1 MINILIPVKAF
12 KNSKNR
18 LSNSLSNNQRI
29 TASKNLINSLSQNFI
44 KLDQKVTIVT
54 DDKDLKIK
62 NTEIFFTKSALN
74 DALGEAINSISHQ
87 DNFVIIMHADLPLVV
102 STDLT
107 ELISL
112 ADKNIPFIVPDRHIS
127 GTNALGLPI
136 KKIDDLFFGKDSF
149 KKFTDY
155 FSNINQELTVIKNS
169 NIALA
174 KELNELNISIGVGD
188 FYAVRL
194 LEALDVDTHEG
205 VVRLS
210 FVHYTSGSDV
220 EKLISGL
227 DRMVFQ

>member
-29 TASKNLINSLSQNFI
+29 TASKNLINRLSQNFI
-44 KLDQKVTIVT
+44 KLDQKVIIVT

-62 NTEIFFTKSALN
+62 NTEIFFTESALN

-87 DNFVIIMHADLPLVV
+87 ANFVIIMHADLPLVV

-155 FSNINQELTVIKNS
+155 FSNINQELTVVKNS
-169 NIALA
+169 NIAFDLDTS
-174 KELNELNISIGVGD
+174 EDLD
-188 FYAVRL
+188 L
-194 LEALDVDTHEG
+194 LTLEQ
-205 VVRLS
+205 RN
-210 FVHYTSGSDV
+210 
-220 EKLISGL
+220 KLFK
-227 DRMVFQ
+227 DNDN

>member
-18 LSNSLSNNQRI
+18 LYNSLSNNQRI
-29 TASKNLINSLSQNFI
+29 TASKNLINRLSQNFI

-62 NTEIFFTKSALN
+62 NTEIFFTESALN

-149 KKFTDY
+149 KKFTDH

-169 NIALA
+169 NIAFDLDTS
-174 KELNELNISIGVGD
+174 EDLD
-188 FYAVRL
+188 L
-194 LEALDVDTHEG
+194 LTLEQ
-205 VVRLS
+205 RN
-210 FVHYTSGSDV
+210 
-220 EKLISGL
+220 KLFK
-227 DRMVFQ
+227 DNVN

>member
-29 TASKNLINSLSQNFI
+29 TASKNLINRLSQNFV

-62 NTEIFFTKSALN
+62 NTEIFFTESALN

-87 DNFVIIMHADLPLVV
+87 ANFVIIMHADLPLVV
-102 STDLT
+102 SADLT

-127 GTNALGLPI
+127 GTNALGLPV

-149 KKFTDY
+149 KKFTDHL
-155 FSNINQELTVIKNS
+155 SNIC
-169 NIALA
+169 
-174 KELNELNISIGVGD
+174 
-188 FYAVRL
+188 L
-194 LEALDVDTHEG
+194 L
-205 VVRLS
+205 
-210 FVHYTSGSDV
+210 YTSPSPRD
-220 EKLISGL
+220 
-227 DRMVFQ
+227 DR

>member
-29 TASKNLINSLSQNFI
+29 TASKNLINRLSQNFV

-62 NTEIFFTKSALN
+62 NTEIFFTESALN
-74 DALGEAINSISHQ
+74 DALGEAINSISHHA
-87 DNFVIIMHADLPLVV
+87 NFVIIMHADLPLVL

-127 GTNALGLPI
+127 VSYTHLTLPT
-136 KKIDDLFFGKDSF
+136 K
-149 KKFTDY
+149 
-155 FSNINQELTVIKNS
+155 
-169 NIALA
+169 A
-174 KELNELNISIGVGD
+174 
-188 FYAVRL
+188 
-194 LEALDVDTHEG
+194 
-205 VVRLS
+205 
-210 FVHYTSGSDV
+210 
-220 EKLISGL
+220 
-227 DRMVFQ
+227 

>member
-18 LSNSLSNNQRI
+18 LSSSLSNNQRI
-29 TASKNLINSLSQNFI
+29 TASKNLINRLSQNFI
-44 KLDQKVTIVT
+44 ELDQKVTIVT

-62 NTEIFFTKSALN
+62 NTEIFFTESALN

-87 DNFVIIMHADLPLVV
+87 ANFVIIMHADLPLVV
-102 STDLT
+102 SKDLT

-169 NIALA
+169 NIAFDLDTS
-174 KELNELNISIGVGD
+174 EDLD
-188 FYAVRL
+188 L
-194 LEALDVDTHEG
+194 LTLEQRNNLFKDNDN
-205 VVRLS
+205 
-210 FVHYTSGSDV
+210 
-220 EKLISGL
+220 
-227 DRMVFQ
+227 

>member
-18 LSNSLSNNQRI
+18 LSSSLSNNQRI
-29 TASKNLINSLSQNFI
+29 TASKNLINRLSQNFI
-44 KLDQKVTIVT
+44 KLDQKVIIVT

-62 NTEIFFTKSALN
+62 NTEIFFTESALN

-87 DNFVIIMHADLPLVV
+87 ANFVIIMHADLPLVV

-155 FSNINQELTVIKNS
+155 FLNINQELTVIKNS
-169 NIALA
+169 NIAFDLDTS
-174 KELNELNISIGVGD
+174 EDLD
-188 FYAVRL
+188 L
-194 LEALDVDTHEG
+194 LTLEQRNNLFKDNDN
-205 VVRLS
+205 
-210 FVHYTSGSDV
+210 
-220 EKLISGL
+220 
-227 DRMVFQ
+227 

>member
-18 LSNSLSNNQRI
+18 LSSSLSNNQRI
-29 TASKNLINSLSQNFI
+29 TASKNLINRLSQNFI

-62 NTEIFFTKSALN
+62 NTEIFFTESALN
-74 DALGEAINSISHQ
+74 DALGEAINSISHHA
-87 DNFVIIMHADLPLVV
+87 NFVIIMHADLPLVL

-155 FSNINQELTVIKNS
+155 FLNINQELTVIKNS
-169 NIALA
+169 NIAFDLDTS
-174 KELNELNISIGVGD
+174 EDLD
-188 FYAVRL
+188 L
-194 LEALDVDTHEG
+194 LTLEQRNNLFKDNDN
-205 VVRLS
+205 
-210 FVHYTSGSDV
+210 
-220 EKLISGL
+220 
-227 DRMVFQ
+227 

>member
-18 LSNSLSNNQRI
+18 LSSSLSNNQRI
-29 TASKNLINSLSQNFI
+29 TASKNLINRLSQNFI

-62 NTEIFFTKSALN
+62 NTEIFFTESALN

-87 DNFVIIMHADLPLVV
+87 ANFVIIMHADLPLVV

-169 NIALA
+169 NIAFDLDTS
-174 KELNELNISIGVGD
+174 EDLD
-188 FYAVRL
+188 L
-194 LEALDVDTHEG
+194 LTLDQ
-205 VVRLS
+205 RN
-210 FVHYTSGSDV
+210 
-220 EKLISGL
+220 KLFK
-227 DRMVFQ
+227 DNDN

>member
-18 LSNSLSNNQRI
+18 LSNLLSNNQRI
-29 TASKNLINSLSQNFI
+29 TASKNLINRLSQNFI

-62 NTEIFFTKSALN
+62 NTEIFFTDSALN
-74 DALGEAINSISHQ
+74 DALGEAISAISHQ
-87 DNFVIIMHADLPLVV
+87 ADFVIIMHADLPLVV

-127 GTNALGLPI
+127 GTNALGLPV

-149 KKFTDY
+149 KKFTDH

-169 NIALA
+169 NIAFDLDTS
-174 KELNELNISIGVGD
+174 EDLD
-188 FYAVRL
+188 L
-194 LEALDVDTHEG
+194 LTLEQ
-205 VVRLS
+205 RN
-210 FVHYTSGSDV
+210 
-220 EKLISGL
+220 KLFK
-227 DRMVFQ
+227 DNVN

>member
-18 LSNSLSNNQRI
+18 LSSSLSNNQRI
-29 TASKNLINSLSQNFI
+29 TASKNLINRLSQNFI
-44 KLDQKVTIVT
+44 KLDQKVIIVT

-62 NTEIFFTKSALN
+62 NTEIFFTESALN

-87 DNFVIIMHADLPLVV
+87 ANFVIIMHADLPLVV

-169 NIALA
+169 NIAFDLDTS
-174 KELNELNISIGVGD
+174 EDLD
-188 FYAVRL
+188 L
-194 LEALDVDTHEG
+194 LTLEQRNNLFKDNDN
-205 VVRLS
+205 
-210 FVHYTSGSDV
+210 
-220 EKLISGL
+220 
-227 DRMVFQ
+227 

>member
-1 MINILIPVKAF
+1 MISILIAVKAF

-29 TASKNLINSLSQNFI
+29 TASKNLINRLSQNFI

-62 NTEIFFTKSALN
+62 NTEIFFTESALN
-74 DALGEAINSISHQ
+74 DALVEAINLISHK

-127 GTNALGLPI
+127 GTNALGLPV

-169 NIALA
+169 NIAFDLDTS
-174 KELNELNISIGVGD
+174 EDLD
-188 FYAVRL
+188 L
-194 LEALDVDTHEG
+194 LTLEQ
-205 VVRLS
+205 RN
-210 FVHYTSGSDV
+210 
-220 EKLISGL
+220 KLFK
-227 DRMVFQ
+227 DNDN

>member
-1 MINILIPVKAF
+1 MINILIPVKVF

-29 TASKNLINSLSQNFI
+29 TASKNLINRLSQNFI
-44 KLDQKVTIVT
+44 KLDQKVIIVT

-62 NTEIFFTKSALN
+62 NTEIFFTESALN

-87 DNFVIIMHADLPLVV
+87 ANFVIIMHADLPLVV

-127 GTNALGLPI
+127 GTNALGLPV

-155 FSNINQELTVIKNS
+155 FSNINQELTVVKNS
-169 NIALA
+169 NIAFDLDTS
-174 KELNELNISIGVGD
+174 EDLD
-188 FYAVRL
+188 L
-194 LEALDVDTHEG
+194 LTLEQ
-205 VVRLS
+205 RN
-210 FVHYTSGSDV
+210 
-220 EKLISGL
+220 KLFK
-227 DRMVFQ
+227 DNDN

>member
-18 LSNSLSNNQRI
+18 LSSSLSNNQRI
-29 TASKNLINSLSQNFI
+29 AASKNVINRLSQNFI
-44 KLDQKVTIVT
+44 KLDQKVIIVT

-62 NTEIFFTKSALN
+62 NTEIFFTESALN

-87 DNFVIIMHADLPLVV
+87 ANFVIIMHADLPLVV

-169 NIALA
+169 NIAFDLDTS
-174 KELNELNISIGVGD
+174 EDLD
-188 FYAVRL
+188 L
-194 LEALDVDTHEG
+194 LTLEQRNNLFKDNDN
-205 VVRLS
+205 
-210 FVHYTSGSDV
+210 
-220 EKLISGL
+220 
-227 DRMVFQ
+227 

>member
-18 LSNSLSNNQRI
+18 LSSSLSNNQRI
-29 TASKNLINSLSQNFI
+29 TASKNLINRLSQNFI

-62 NTEIFFTKSALN
+62 NTEIFFTESALN

-87 DNFVIIMHADLPLVV
+87 ANFVIIMHADLPLVV

-169 NIALA
+169 NIAFDLDTS
-174 KELNELNISIGVGD
+174 EDLD
-188 FYAVRL
+188 L
-194 LEALDVDTHEG
+194 LTLEQRNNLFKDNDN
-205 VVRLS
+205 
-210 FVHYTSGSDV
+210 
-220 EKLISGL
+220 
-227 DRMVFQ
+227 

>member
-1 MINILIPVKAF
+1 MINILITVKAF

-18 LSNSLSNNQRI
+18 LSNSLSNSQRI
-29 TASKNLINSLSQNFI
+29 TASKNLINRLSQNFV

-62 NTEIFFTKSALN
+62 NTEIFFTESALN

-87 DNFVIIMHADLPLVV
+87 ANFVIIMHADLPLVV

-127 GTNALGLPI
+127 GTNALGLPV

-155 FSNINQELTVIKNS
+155 FSNINQELTVVKNS
-169 NIALA
+169 NIAFDLDTS
-174 KELNELNISIGVGD
+174 EDLD
-188 FYAVRL
+188 L
-194 LEALDVDTHEG
+194 LTLEQ
-205 VVRLS
+205 RN
-210 FVHYTSGSDV
+210 
-220 EKLISGL
+220 KLFK
-227 DRMVFQ
+227 DNDN

>member
-18 LSNSLSNNQRI
+18 LSSSLSNNQRI
-29 TASKNLINSLSQNFI
+29 TASKNLINRLSQNFI
-44 KLDQKVTIVT
+44 KLDQKVIIVT

-62 NTEIFFTKSALN
+62 NTEIFFTESALN

-87 DNFVIIMHADLPLVV
+87 ANFVIIMHADLPLVV
-102 STDLT
+102 SKDLT

-149 KKFTDY
+149 KKFTYY

-169 NIALA
+169 NIAFDLDTS
-174 KELNELNISIGVGD
+174 EDLD
-188 FYAVRL
+188 L
-194 LEALDVDTHEG
+194 LTLEQRNNLFKDNDN
-205 VVRLS
+205 
-210 FVHYTSGSDV
+210 
-220 EKLISGL
+220 
-227 DRMVFQ
+227 

>member
-18 LSNSLSNNQRI
+18 LSSSLSNNQRI
-29 TASKNLINSLSQNFI
+29 TASKNLINRLSQNFV

-62 NTEIFFTKSALN
+62 NTEIFFTESALN

-87 DNFVIIMHADLPLVV
+87 ANFVIIMHADLPLVV

-169 NIALA
+169 NIAFDLDTS
-174 KELNELNISIGVGD
+174 EDLD
-188 FYAVRL
+188 L
-194 LEALDVDTHEG
+194 LTLDQ
-205 VVRLS
+205 RN
-210 FVHYTSGSDV
+210 
-220 EKLISGL
+220 KLFK
-227 DRMVFQ
+227 DNDN

>member
-29 TASKNLINSLSQNFI
+29 TASKNLIKSLSQTFI
-44 KLDQKVTIVT
+44 KLDQTVIIVT

-62 NTEIFFTKSALN
+62 NTEIFFTESALN

-87 DNFVIIMHADLPLVV
+87 ANFVIIMHADLPLVV
-102 STDLT
+102 SKDLT

-127 GTNALGLPI
+127 GTNALGLPV

-149 KKFTDY
+149 KKFTDH
-155 FSNINQELTVIKNS
+155 FSNMNQELTVVKNS
-169 NIALA
+169 NIAFDLDTS
-174 KELNELNISIGVGD
+174 EDLD
-188 FYAVRL
+188 L
-194 LEALDVDTHEG
+194 LTLEQ
-205 VVRLS
+205 RN
-210 FVHYTSGSDV
+210 
-220 EKLISGL
+220 KLFK
-227 DRMVFQ
+227 DNDN

>member
-18 LSNSLSNNQRI
+18 LSSSLSNNQRI
-29 TASKNLINSLSQNFI
+29 TASKNLINRLSQNFI

-62 NTEIFFTKSALN
+62 NTEIFFTESALN
-74 DALGEAINSISHQ
+74 DALGEAINSISHHA
-87 DNFVIIMHADLPLVV
+87 NFVIIMHADLPLVV
-102 STDLT
+102 SKDLT

-169 NIALA
+169 NIAFDLDTS
-174 KELNELNISIGVGD
+174 EDLD
-188 FYAVRL
+188 L
-194 LEALDVDTHEG
+194 LTLEQRNNLFKDNDN
-205 VVRLS
+205 
-210 FVHYTSGSDV
+210 
-220 EKLISGL
+220 
-227 DRMVFQ
+227 